1 MNPINTPECI
11 SPETKHIPVAKYRKR
26 GHDNLLFYAAAHEG
40 FEILHIVEGHGHF
53 IYDNHFF
60 ELRPSRL
67 FLVNG
72 SRFHYSNPDNPMEY
86 IRNGVEFSQSD
97 LIQILSVYNQSDM
110 LEPFL
115 YPSSTLCCID
125 LDEGTHASIDAIFQ
139 TITRELSQGELGCIP
154 VAMGH
159 VIQIIAL
166 ALRKMHQGSSMDAS
180 WNITERH
187 VVEIISYVEKK
198 LAVFSL
204 DQMAHELSLSKYHM
218 CHLFKKST
226 GLTIQN
232 YVLARRLDKARYL
245 LSTSNASISE
255 ISESLGFSSFSLFSR
270 CFRQAN
276 HMTPREYRRT
286 QSAQM
291 RISSL

>member
-1 MNPINTPECI
+1 MEQN
-11 SPETKHIPVAKYRKR
+11 SPNEYFSSEKKHISIAKYHKR
-26 GHDNLLFYAAAHEG
+26 GHDNLLFYAATHEG
-40 FEILHIVEGHGHF
+40 FEILHIIEGHGHF

-60 ELRPSRL
+60 ELKPNRL
-67 FLVNG
+67 FFVNG
-72 SRFHYSNPDNPMEY
+72 NRFHYSNPDNPMEY
-86 IRNGVEFSQSD
+86 VRNAVEFSQND
-97 LIQILSVYNQSDM
+97 FIHILSIYEQSNI

-115 YPSSTLCCID
+115 YPSSSLCCID
-125 LDEGTHASIDAIFQ
+125 LSEAANTAIDGIFQ
-139 TITRELSQGELGCIP
+139 VITKELSKQELGCAP

-166 ALRKMHQGSSMDAS
+166 ALRNMQCIDPSDAS

-187 VVEIISYVEKK
+187 VVEIISYVEKN
-198 LAVFSL
+198 LSAFSL
-204 DQMAHELSLSKYHM
+204 NDMADELSLSKYHM

-245 LSTSNASISE
+245 LSTSNTPISE
-255 ISESLGFSSFSLFSR
+255 ISEELGFSSFSLFSR

-276 HMTPREYRRT
+276 NVTPREYRKI
-286 QSAQM
+286 QGAQM